1 MMKKGLLTGIFG
13 LFVVLITSSTTYAA
27 DSSSGCGIGW
37 QVLPKQS
44 LVSSF
49 SRAMINGTFSNTI
62 AMTLGTSG
70 CAKHSIVYNEKK
82 GLHFVEANKEVLVAE
97 IAVGNGE
104 YVTAMAEVFG
114 CQDSQSFATMLQQN
128 YSSLVTR
135 EDISGVELYQNLK
148 NLPALKSQCSIM

>member
-1 MMKKGLLTGIFG
+1 MKKMLFTALFG
-13 LFVVLITSSTTYAA
+13 LIAQMFIVSSSYAA

-49 SRAMINGTFSNTI
+49 TRNLVNATFSNTI

-70 CAKHSIVYNEKK
+70 CAKHSIVYNEKQ

-97 IAVGNGE
+97 MALGNGE
-104 YVTAMAEVFG
+104 YLTAMAEVFG
-114 CQDSQSFATMLQQN
+114 CQDSSSFATIVKKN
-128 YSSLVTR
+128 YQTLVPSY
-135 EDISGVELYQNLK
+135 EISGVELYQNIK
-148 NLPALKSQCSIM
+148 NNSEVMSQCTVM

>member
-1 MMKKGLLTGIFG
+1 MKKMFFIALFG
-13 LFVVLITSSTTYAA
+13 LVAQMAFLTSSYAA

-49 SRAMINGTFSNTI
+49 TRNLVNATFSNTI

-70 CAKHSIVYNEKK
+70 CAKHSIVYNEKQ

-97 IAVGNGE
+97 MAIGNGE
-104 YVTAMAEVFG
+104 YLTAMAEVFG
-114 CQDSQSFATMLQQN
+114 CQDLNSFATIVKKN
-128 YSSLVTR
+128 YQTLVPAYN
-135 EDISGVELYQNLK
+135 ISGVELYQNIK
-148 NLPALKSQCSIM
+148 NNSEIMSQCTVM

>member
-1 MMKKGLLTGIFG
+1 MKKLILTALFG
-13 LFVVLITSSTTYAA
+13 LVAQMFIVSSSYAA

-49 SRAMINGTFSNTI
+49 TRNLVNATFSNTI

-70 CAKHSIVYNEKK
+70 CAKHSIVYNEKQ

-97 IAVGNGE
+97 MALGNGE
-104 YVTAMAEVFG
+104 YLTAMAEVFG
-114 CQDSQSFATMLQQN
+114 CQDSSSFATIVKEN
-128 YSSLVTR
+128 YQTLVPSY
-135 EDISGVELYQNLK
+135 EISGVELYQNIK
-148 NLPALKSQCSIM
+148 NNSEVMSQCSVM

>member
-13 LFVVLITSSTTYAA
+13 LFVALITSSTTYAA

-62 AMTLGTSG
+62 AGNFLKYFFKSWRRHDLFISFHNWTKTALQ
-70 CAKHSIVYNEKK
+70 
-82 GLHFVEANKEVLVAE
+82 
-97 IAVGNGE
+97 IA
-104 YVTAMAEVFG
+104 
-114 CQDSQSFATMLQQN
+114 
-128 YSSLVTR
+128 
-135 EDISGVELYQNLK
+135 DIGDFNVH
-148 NLPALKSQCSIM
+148 AF